1 MKYLSASPISFPL
14 LLALILSLAAT
25 MAAQAEENGRAI
37 MTRVYNRADGDD
49 RHSEITMTLV
59 NKQGRQRVRVMES
72 FSKDYGKDRKTI
84 MIFREPADVKGTMFL
99 SWEYDAL
106 GRDDDKWLYMP
117 AMKKD
122 RRISGTSRNEYFMGS
137 DFTYDDMDK
146 RQPEKDEQ
154 TVLGEEEYKGHRCW
168 KIECIP
174 IGPELYAKRT
184 VLVSQEALLVLK
196 SEYFDKD
203 GLLKVYEATDFRK
216 QDGFWNVYTGV
227 MTNVA
232 RDHKT
237 ILKTAFMRYNTG
249 LEDSL
254 FTVTTLQ
261 RGRL

>member
-1 MKYLSASPISFPL
+1 MKHRATVPFL
-14 LLALILSLAAT
+14 LSLF
-25 MAAQAEENGRAI
+25 MALVPVLGLTIPAHGAEDGRTI
-37 MTRVYNRADGDD
+37 MTRVHDRADGDD
-49 RHSEITMTLV
+49 RHSEVTMTLV
-59 NKQGRQRVRVMES
+59 NKQGRQRVRAMES
-72 FSKDYGKDRKTI
+72 FSKDYGKDRKSI

-122 RRISGTSRNEYFMGS
+122 RRISGASRNEYFMGS

-146 RQPEKDEQ
+146 RHPEKDRQ
-154 TVLGEEEYKGHRCW
+154 TVLGQEEYKGHRCW

-174 IGPELYAKRT
+174 TGTEMYTKRV

-196 SEYFDKD
+196 AEYFDKD
-203 GLLKVYEATDFRK
+203 GLLKIFEATDFRK
-216 QDGFWNVYTGV
+216 QDGFWNIYASV

-237 ILKTAFMRYNTG
+237 IMETAFMRYNTG
-249 LEDSL
+249 LKDSL
-254 FTVTTLQ
+254 FTVTALQ